1 MDIIL
6 AFVLYWFNYNI
17 KKRYALFK
25 QVNVYDFLCKN
36 GYKNVL
42 EEIWIMTKYIDAGI
56 IFYVPVKI
64 ATIIIKSILGSALL

>member
-6 AFVLYWFNYNI
+6 AFVLYLFNYNI

-36 GYKNVL
+36 GYGNVL
-42 EEIWIMTKYIDAGI
+42 EEIWTMTKYIDTGI
-56 IFYVPVKI
+56 IFYVPIKI
-64 ATIIIKSILGSALL
+64 ATIIIKVILGSTLL